1 MKYRLALKNT
11 FLHVKEVEFQ
21 RARATSDLTD
31 VMLEE
36 AVERRQ
42 TAEKIVEETLQKS
55 ELRQLQL
62 GILNSGSE
70 TGSETEAV
78 SA

>member
-1 MKYRLALKNT
+1 M
-11 FLHVKEVEFQ
+11 
-21 RARATSDLTD
+21 
-31 VMLEE
+31 MLEE